1 MVQELFQVTLEKNGK
16 NLNEKALIFGM
27 IFAGE
32 MAYKL
37 PMKKALL
44 IFNLFLTF
52 SLFSQE
58 LKEISGFVKTKN
70 SPLKNVNIVVKNTN
84 LGTKTNDKGYYSIS
98 VKKGDILSFSYVGM
112 KTINIV
118 IEDVTSILNI
128 KMKVTKNMLNE
139 VTITGKNNL
148 DFGPTQKP
156 NKFATGK
163 GSIDTRKVGYGISFI
178 DGKDLNPAAI
188 TIGQALVG
196 RVGGYRL
203 GTDRFGDEYAYLR
216 SNISINL
223 PTNAIW
229 DVDGIVYQTAPQI
242 NLDQIIDIGI
252 IRSLAGATAYGSAGR
267 GGVIIIRTKAANYTN
282 SQTTNSNV
290 NPYLNKESYD
300 NDAVPFKSIKHNKP
314 LHLQLFD
321 SISNAQEAYDKYA
334 EIKSLYEDRPNFH
347 FDLANYFLTNHND
360 LTSYQNILVDL
371 EYYAAKNAEVLKALG
386 YNYQKNG
393 LNQKA
398 LAIYKQIMR
407 LRPNYAQSFRDLANA
422 YVQLEEYQKAWKIYR
437 YYLQKGNTLEEN
449 AIGEIMYRE
458 MEALYIS
465 KSKIAN
471 IKDVFKRKEN
481 SPDDISSDI
490 RMVFEWN
497 TSEAEFALEFVN
509 PQKQSYIIEHSLA
522 LSEELILDEKLKGYS
537 SKDFIIDEIGTGNWL
552 VNINYLGNKK
562 YLPTYLKVT
571 IYYNWGRPNQAEL
584 INLFKLTAK
593 DIKIQLLNLNANTSH
608 FFRNDN

>member
-1 MVQELFQVTLEKNGK
+1 MVQELFQVILEKNGK

-27 IFAGE
+27 VFEREIV
-32 MAYKL
+32 YKL

-58 LKEISGFVKTKN
+58 LKEISGFVTTKN
-70 SPLKNVNIVVKNTN
+70 SPLKNTNIVVKNTN

-128 KMKVTKNMLNE
+128 KMIVTKNMLNE

-156 NKFATGK
+156 KKFATGR

-178 DGKDLNPAAI
+178 EGKDLNPAAI

-196 RVGGYRL
+196 RVGGFRL
-203 GTDRFGDEYAYLR
+203 GTDRFGNEYAYLR

-229 DVDGIVYQTAPQI
+229 DVDGIVYQTAPPI
-242 NLDQIIDIGI
+242 NLDEIIDVGI
-252 IRSLAGATAYGSAGR
+252 IRSLAGANAYGSEGR
-267 GGVIIIRTKAANYTN
+267 GGVIVIRTKTANYTN
-282 SQTTNSNV
+282 SQSINSTV
-290 NPYLNKESYD
+290 NPYLNKKYYD
-300 NDAVPFKSIKHNKP
+300 KDAVPFESIKHNKP

-321 SISNAQEAYDKYA
+321 SITNAQKAYDKYL
-334 EIKSLYEDRPNFH
+334 EIKSLHENRPNFH
-347 FDLANYFLTNHND
+347 FDLANYFLINHND
-360 LTSYQNILVDL
+360 LTSYQNILLDL
-371 EYYAAKNAEVLKALG
+371 EYYAAKNAEVLKALA

-398 LAIYKQIMR
+398 LAIYEQIMR

-422 YVQLEEYQKAWKIYR
+422 YVQLEEYQKAWKIYK
-437 YYLQKGNTLEEN
+437 YYLHKGYTLEEN

-458 MEALYIS
+458 MEALYLL
-465 KSKIAN
+465 KGKIAK
-471 IKDVFKRKEN
+471 IKDRFMRKEN
-481 SPDDISSDI
+481 ASNNISSDI
-490 RMVFEWN
+490 RLVFEWN

-509 PQKQSYIIEHSLA
+509 PQEQVYIIEHSMA
-522 LSEELILDEKLKGYS
+522 ESAELILDEKINGYA
-537 SKDFIIDEIGTGNWL
+537 SKEFIIDEIGIGNWL

-562 YLPTYLKVT
+562 YTPTYLKTT
-571 IYYNWGRPNQAEL
+571 IYYNWGRSNQTER
-584 INLFKLTAK
+584 IDVFKLTAENL
-593 DIKIQLLNLNANTSH
+593 KINILKLNADDIGFQNI
-608 FFRNDN
+608 NN